1 MIFFFSIR
9 VIRSYHS
16 AFLTMIVSEKETTA
30 EDALL
35 LFIAIFKD
43 TKIEMLILSFNA
55 LIKAIG
61 NCLSGPILI
70 LNAEDF

>member
-1 MIFFFSIR
+1 M
-9 VIRSYHS
+9 V
-16 AFLTMIVSEKETTA
+16 VSGKKTTA

-61 NCLSGPILI
+61 NFLSGPILNL

>member
-1 MIFFFSIR
+1 MIFFFSVR
-9 VIRSYHS
+9 VIRSCHS
-16 AFLTMIVSEKETTA
+16 AFPTMIVSEKETTA
-30 EDALL
+30 EAVLL
-35 LFIAIFKD
+35 LFIAILKD